1 MSAIRAEAADM
12 FNLGGSVESAQAM
25 AAMAEAAGMPVWLQV
40 VGLGLGI
47 SGAYSAPRAFNY
59 TECHSAL

>member
-47 SGAYSAPRAFNY
+47 SGAGTPRAFNY